1 VKRYFKYFAKKRGI
15 RIVILVVLGLLA
27 AAIFL
32 GALSAGEMQRIISE
46 DFNAQQLAL
55 AQHTATILAQS
66 FKILKRELLTLSLS
80 PSIEYVES
88 VSWPN
93 RMKISMSTI
102 RDYGVFRIILIDKSG
117 TQKYSM
123 DYNHAIYT
131 QTFSSIDE
139 DYFKWCK
146 KPENRNKIFITSV
159 KKGII
164 ENSEPGLLMIM
175 ATPVYQIS
183 PDEAHPV
190 PTQKF
195 SGVLIFV
202 LNAGTLARQLVSPIR
217 SGKTGYG
224 WVIDDSGNFLY
235 HLEDKFIG
243 ENAFEARKFKDSHI
257 SFSKINL
264 IQKDKMLRG
273 EEGTSWY
280 VSGWHRGVTGT
291 IKKLIAFA
299 PVHIGAANA
308 QRTWSVAVAAPI
320 SEVEDAVHHVYV
332 RQAMIQGVFTLVSL
346 LILIFLILNERAWLN
361 TLEQEVLRKTLDLE
375 AHASRLKQSQQ
386 RYQSLVESAD
396 DMIYTLDKDLYI
408 WSINET
414 WTRLTGKTGT
424 EAIGKNIMDIF
435 EYRNPD
441 SVRWSIENA
450 LSSGETVSHEEE
462 VQIGGKEYSLDTK
475 YTPLSMD
482 SNESKSLTVLAVSRD
497 ITEQRQIESQLFN
510 TEKLASLGSL
520 SAGVAHEINNPVAVI
535 LGFAEILQDRLPK
548 DSKEQEILQ
557 AIERQGN
564 NCKKIVENLL
574 AFSRIPE
581 ETASATDV
589 AEDLQQVVNVVG
601 NTLVTKKIDL
611 KIHVQEDLPQ
621 VAGDGSQLEQVFLNI
636 VNNAASAMNGG
647 GILTINARS
656 SGDMV
661 VISFKDTGQGIDRKN
676 LEKIFEP
683 FFTTKKVGEGT
694 GLGLSVSYGIVKKF
708 GGDIQVKSQTAE
720 EGKYPGTTFFV
731 SLPLADRH
739 KATQKIDDKRL
750 QSDR

>member
-175 ATPVYQIS
+175 ATPVYQVS

-708 GGDIQVKSQTAE
+708 GGDIQVKR
-720 EGKYPGTTFFV
+720 K
-731 SLPLADRH
+731 D
-739 KATQKIDDKRL
+739 
-750 QSDR
+750 